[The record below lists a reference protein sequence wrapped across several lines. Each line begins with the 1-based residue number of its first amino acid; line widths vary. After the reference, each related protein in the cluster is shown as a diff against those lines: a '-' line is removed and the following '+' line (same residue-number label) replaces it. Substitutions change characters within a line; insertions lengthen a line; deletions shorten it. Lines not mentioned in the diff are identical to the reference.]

1 VAAPVERGRAAFGRQ
16 AWREAFAAF
25 SAAAAE
31 TPLDVT
37 DQERL
42 AISAYL
48 VGEDDSSTQ
57 AWEAAHRAALRAG
70 DPPRAARCAFWL
82 ALGLLLRGHPAQAG
96 GWLTRVERLI
106 EESGTDCSASGLLLI
121 PAMLTSLGAGDPVT
135 ARDLA
140 VRATALGDRFG
151 DPDLRALGTLGHGQA
166 LIAMGE
172 LRAGVAR
179 LDEVMLSVTGDE
191 VGPVTTGIVYCAVI
205 LECMQL
211 YDLQRAA
218 EWTGALSSWCDA
230 QPDLA
235 PYRGQCLV
243 HRSQLQQSSGAWSDA
258 ISTAEAACDRLAR
271 PPHPALGLAYYQ
283 VADLHRLV
291 GEVDRAE
298 AEYREA
304 SRHGQNPMPGLALL
318 QLARG
323 ADDQAVAG
331 IRRALLEARDALQ
344 RPALLYAAVDIYLA
358 AGDLLA
364 ARSAANELTSIAA
377 GSSSHVL
384 GAMAEHALGAV
395 LVAEG
400 DPVTALA
407 ELRSAGTSWQGLNI
421 PYEAARTAVWRGTAC
436 GDLGDAATA
445 LVELGNARD
454 TFAQLGATADL
465 ERVTA
470 QLNRV
475 TGKAPMTAT
484 RDVALL
490 LSDRERQVLAEVAT
504 GKTNREVAQTLA
516 ISQHTVGRHL
526 ENIFTKL
533 GVTTRAAAIAAAYE
547 RRLLGAPGPRTR

>member
-1 VAAPVERGRAAFGRQ
+1 M
-16 AWREAFAAF
+16 
-25 SAAAAE
+25 
-31 TPLDVT
+31 T

-48 VGEDDSSTQ
+48 VGEDDVAAR
-57 AWEAAHRAALRAG
+57 AWEAAHRGGVAGRRPASGGALRILARAG
-70 DPPRAARCAFWL
+70 VAAE
-82 ALGLLLRGHPAQAG
+82 GSTAQAG
-96 GWLTRVERLI
+96 GWLARVERLV

-135 ARDLA
+135 AKDLA

-230 QPDLA
+230 QPDLV

-258 ISTAEAACDRLAR
+258 ISSAEAACDRLAR

-291 GEVDRAE
+291 GELDSAE
-298 AEYREA
+298 AEYRQA

-344 RPALLYAAVDIYLA
+344 RPSLLYAAVDIYLV

-377 GSSSHVL
+377 GASSHVL
-384 GAMAEHALGAV
+384 GAMAEHAEGAV

-400 DPVTALA
+400 DSATAMA
-407 ELRSAGTSWQGLNI
+407 ELALRRGSAWQGLNI
-421 PYEAARTAVWRGTAC
+421 PYEAARTAVLAGRAC
-436 GDLGDAATA
+436 AVDPGDVATA
-445 LVELGNARD
+445 LVEFGNAKD
-454 TFAQLGATADL
+454 TFEQLGAIADL

-475 TGKAPMTAT
+475 TAKTPMTAT

-490 LSDRERQVLAEVAT
+490 LSDRERQVLAQVAR

-547 RRLLGAPGPRTR
+547 RRLLGAPEPRTR